1 LFCAIGIPFLDPVWA
16 GEIEFGHDLEEAV
29 TWKKRVLVKYGSLI
43 TALLILV
50 GGACGPV
57 WATELPAAKP
67 LVVPT
72 LPYEKYTLPNGLEV
86 ILYENHKLPLVAV
99 DLWYHVGPVNEKAG
113 RTGFAHLFEHMMF
126 EGSEHVGEKAHIKYL
141 EGAGASDYNGTTDY
155 DRTNYFETLPSN
167 QLELALWLESDRM
180 GFLLETLDRAK
191 LTNQRD
197 VVRNE
202 RRQGE
207 GTPYELADEEVGH
220 LLFPK
225 THPYYGNV
233 IGSHADIEAARLN
246 DVRDFFQHYYTP
258 NNASVAIAGD
268 FDRAKVKALVDKYF
282 APIPRGPEVEKL
294 AVVTPPIESE
304 RRATVTDTVQLPRVS
319 IAWLTPQAFK
329 PGDAEAEFFIRVL
342 GSGKTSRLYRKLVY
356 EQQIAQS
363 VRCANQSLVLA
374 SMAACDVTARPGV
387 KPEDLEAA
395 IDKEIALLREKGP
408 TQAELDGARAELLTN
423 KIRGL
428 QRLGGFGGVAD
439 MMDRYNQY
447 LGDPGYLPKDI
458 ARYQAV
464 TTASVRE
471 IGQKVF
477 GGNQRV
483 VVYAV
488 PGKKVTDDVPRS
500 PEDTDAK
507 VIVTPPYSQEFE
519 NAQIWRKDAPK
530 PGPPP
535 ELHLP
540 VPKTF
545 ALKNGLKIYLV
556 EEHTLPVIS
565 ATLVDLAGGGEN
577 PADKPG
583 LAAFT
588 AQMLTEGTR
597 DRSSVEL
604 ADDVHSIGAQLAS
617 TAMVDNAA
625 ASIGVLSNN
634 TDAAFALLS
643 DIGLHPVFKPE
654 EVERIR
660 KLRLVAIQQEG
671 DQPVATAVRVGRR
684 ALYGD
689 GPYSYPNSGTTA
701 SVKAITRE
709 ELQRFWSE
717 HYAPGNAA
725 LFLAG
730 DVTEAEARRLAEK
743 DFGAWTASGGATTAP
758 IPQAPASPARRV
770 VIVDKPG
777 APQTALIAF
786 GLGVPRSTP
795 DYPAL
800 NVMNSVLGGL
810 FSSRIN
816 MNLREKNGFTYG
828 AFSEFLFN
836 RGEGPFLTGAQV
848 RTDVT
853 GPAGRELFAE
863 LNRMRSDPATADEL
877 RLAKENALRSL
888 PGNFETV
895 ADTTAL
901 MSEIF
906 TYGLPANYYQTLP
919 RQYEEVTAA
928 EVEKAAQDHL
938 HPENLIVVAVGDQ
951 AKIEPQLEKLNL
963 GPIELRDASGDL
975 VKK

>member
-1 LFCAIGIPFLDPVWA
+1 MRR
-16 GEIEFGHDLEEAV
+16 FG
-29 TWKKRVLVKYGSLI
+29 VKCGAAMA
-43 TALLILV
+43 ALLIGCASL
-50 GGACGPV
+50 AR
-57 WATELPAAKP
+57 AAELPPAKP
-67 LVVPT
+67 LVVPV

-99 DLWYHVGPVNEKAG
+99 DLWYHVGPANEKPG

-126 EGSEHVGEKAHIKYL
+126 EGSEHVGEKAHIKYV
-141 EGAGASDYNGTTDY
+141 EGAGATDINGTTDY

-207 GTPYELADEEVGH
+207 GTPYELADEAVGH

-246 DVRDFFQHYYTP
+246 DVRDFFQHYYIP

-268 FDRAKVKALVDKYF
+268 FDRAKVKALVAKYF
-282 APIPRGPEVEKL
+282 GPVPRGPAVEKP
-294 AVVTPPIESE
+294 AVVTPPIDSE
-304 RRATVTDTVQLPRVS
+304 RRATITDTVQLPRVS
-319 IAWLTPQAFK
+319 MAWLTPEAFK
-329 PGDAEAEFFIRVL
+329 PGDAETDFFVRVL
-342 GSGKTSRLYRKLVY
+342 GGGKTSRLYRKLVY

-363 VRCANQSLVLA
+363 VKCQNESLILT
-374 SMAACDVTARPGV
+374 SMAQCDVTARPGV

-408 TQAELDGARAELLTN
+408 TQAELDGARTGYLTE

-464 TTASVRE
+464 TTASVRA
-471 IGQKVF
+471 IGQKEF
-477 GGNQRV
+477 GQNQRV

-488 PGKKVTDDVPRS
+488 SGKKVIEDVPRS
-500 PEDTDAK
+500 PEDTDANVK
-507 VIVTPPYSQEFE
+507 VTPPYSPQFE
-519 NAQIWRKDAPK
+519 TAQSWRKDVPK
-530 PGPPP
+530 AGPAP

-540 VPKTF
+540 APKTF
-545 ALKNGLKIYLV
+545 ALQNGLKVYLV

-565 ATLVDLAGGGEN
+565 ASLVNLAGSEEN

-583 LAAFT
+583 LAAF
-588 AQMLTEGTR
+588 AARMLSEGTSS
-597 DRSSVEL
+597 RSSVEL
-604 ADDVHSIGAQLAS
+604 ADDTESVGAQLMTDA
-617 TAMVDNAA
+617 TMDMAA

-634 TDAAFALLS
+634 TDAALVLLS
-643 DIGLHPVFKPE
+643 DVSLHPAFKAE
-654 EVERIR
+654 EVERTR
-660 KLRLVAIQQEG
+660 KQRLVAIQQEA
-671 DQPVATAVRVGRR
+671 DQPVATALRVGWKT
-684 ALYGD
+684 LYGD
-689 GPYSYPNSGTTA
+689 DAYGYRDIGTTA
-701 SVKAITRE
+701 SVQAITGE
-709 ELQRFWSE
+709 ELQKFWSE

-743 DFGAWTASGGATTAP
+743 NFGGWTAGEARP
-758 IPQAPASPARRV
+758 PKIPQAPAAPARKV

-795 DYPAL
+795 DYPAV

-828 AFSEFLFN
+828 AFSEFLFR
-836 RGEGPFLTGAQV
+836 RGDGPFLTGARV

-853 GPAGRELFAE
+853 GPAARELFAE
-863 LNRMRSDPATADEL
+863 LNRMRTDPATDDEL

-895 ADTTAL
+895 KDTAGR

-906 TYGLPANYYQTLP
+906 TYGLAVNYYQKLP
-919 RQYEEVTAA
+919 GEYVAVTAA
-928 EVEKAAQDHL
+928 QVEKAAQDHV
-938 HPENLIVVAVGDQ
+938 HPENLIVVAVGDR
-951 AKIEPQLEKLNL
+951 AKIQPELEKLNL
-963 GPIELRDASGDL
+963 GPIEVRDESGDL
-975 VKK
+975 VK

>member
-1 LFCAIGIPFLDPVWA
+1 MRRFGVKWGAVMVVLWMGCAGLA
-16 GEIEFGHDLEEAV
+16 
-29 TWKKRVLVKYGSLI
+29 R
-43 TALLILV
+43 TA
-50 GGACGPV
+50 
-57 WATELPAAKP
+57 ELPPAKP
-67 LVVPT
+67 LVVPV

-99 DLWYHVGPVNEKAG
+99 DLWYHVGPVNEKVG

-141 EGAGASDYNGTTDY
+141 EGAGATDINGTTDY

-167 QLELALWLESDRM
+167 QLDLALWLESDRM

-191 LTNQRD
+191 VTNQRD

-207 GTPYELADEEVGH
+207 GTPYDLADEAVGH
-220 LLFPK
+220 LLFSK

-246 DVRDFFQHYYTP
+246 DVRDFFQHYYIP

-268 FDRAKVKALVDKYF
+268 FDRAKVKALVAKYF
-282 APIPRGPEVEKL
+282 GPIPRGPEVEKP

-319 IAWLTPQAFK
+319 MAWLTPQAFK
-329 PGDAEAEFFIRVL
+329 PGDAEADFFMRVL
-342 GSGKTSRLYRKLVY
+342 GGGKTSRLYRKLVY
-356 EQQIAQS
+356 ELQIAQS
-363 VRCANQSLVLA
+363 AKCTNNPLTLT
-374 SMAACDVTARPGV
+374 SMAQCDVTARPGV

-408 TQAELDGARAELLTN
+408 TQAELDGARTDYLTE

-428 QRLGGFGGVAD
+428 QRLGGFDGVAD

-464 TTASVRE
+464 TTASVRA
-471 IGQKVF
+471 IGQKEF
-477 GGNQRV
+477 GQNQRV

-488 PGKKVTDDVPRS
+488 PGRKVIEDVPRS
-500 PEDTDAK
+500 PEDTDANVK
-507 VIVTPPYSQEFE
+507 VTPPYSAQFE
-519 NAQIWRKDAPK
+519 TTQSWRKDAPK
-530 PGPPP
+530 PGPAP

-540 VPKTF
+540 TPKTF
-545 ALKNGLKIYLV
+545 ALQNGLKVYLV

-565 ATLVDLAGGGEN
+565 ASLVDLAGSEEN

-583 LAAFT
+583 LAAF
-588 AQMLTEGTR
+588 AARMLSEGTTS
-597 DRSSVEL
+597 RSSVEL
-604 ADDVHSIGAQLAS
+604 ADDVESVGAELM
-617 TAMVDNAA
+617 TNATMDIA
-625 ASIGVLSNN
+625 GASIGVLSNN
-634 TDAAFALLS
+634 TDAALVLLS
-643 DIGLHPVFKPE
+643 DVSLHPTFKAE

-660 KLRLVAIQQEG
+660 KQRLVAIRQEA
-671 DQPVATAVRVGRR
+671 DQPIATVLRVGWKT
-684 ALYGD
+684 LYGD
-689 GPYSYPNSGTTA
+689 DAYGYRDIGTTA
-701 SVKAITRE
+701 SVNAITRE
-709 ELQRFWSE
+709 ELRQFWSE

-743 DFGAWTASGGATTAP
+743 NFGGWTAGGAKP
-758 IPQAPASPARRV
+758 PRIPQAPAAPARKV

-786 GLGVPRSTP
+786 GLGVARATP
-795 DYPAL
+795 DYPAV

-828 AFSEFLFN
+828 AFSEFLFR
-836 RGEGPFLTGAQV
+836 RGDGPFLAGALV

-853 GPAGRELFAE
+853 GPAARELFAE
-863 LNRMRSDPATADEL
+863 LNRMRTDPATVDEL
-877 RLAKENALRSL
+877 RLAKENALLSL

-895 ADTTAL
+895 KDTTGL
-901 MSEIF
+901 ISEIF
-906 TYGLPANYYQTLP
+906 TYGLAGNYYQTLP
-919 RQYEEVTAA
+919 GEYAAVTAA
-928 EVEKAAQDHL
+928 EVEKAAQDHV
-938 HPENLIVVAVGDQ
+938 HPENLIVVAVGDR
-951 AKIEPQLEKLNL
+951 AKIQPGLEKLNL
-963 GPIELRDASGDL
+963 GPIELRDESGDL
-975 VKK
+975 VK

>member
-1 LFCAIGIPFLDPVWA
+1 MTDMRR
-16 GEIEFGHDLEEAV
+16 FGLECSAAM
-29 TWKKRVLVKYGSLI
+29 LL
-43 TALLILV
+43 LLIGFPGL
-50 GGACGPV
+50 AR
-57 WATELPAAKP
+57 AANLPPAKP
-67 LVVPT
+67 LVVPE
-72 LPYEKYTLPNGLEV
+72 LPYEKYTLPNGLDV

-126 EGSEHVGEKAHIKYL
+126 EGSEHVGEKAHFRYL
-141 EGAGASDYNGTTDY
+141 EAAGASDINGTTNF

-207 GTPYELADEEVGH
+207 GTPYDLADDAVGH

-246 DVRDFFQHYYTP
+246 DVRDFFEHYYTP

-268 FDRAKVKALVDKYF
+268 FDRAKVKALVEKYF
-282 APIPRGPEVEKL
+282 GPIPRGPEPEKPT
-294 AVVTPPIESE
+294 VVTPPIETE

-319 IAWLTPQAFK
+319 IAWLTPEAFK
-329 PGDAEAEFFIRVL
+329 PGDAEADFFVRVL
-342 GSGKTSRLYRKLVY
+342 GGGKTSRLYRKLVY
-356 EQQIAQS
+356 EQQIAQT
-363 VRCANQSLVLA
+363 VKCENNSLTLTSTA
-374 SMAACDVTARPGV
+374 QCDVTARPGV
-387 KPEDLEAA
+387 KPEDLQAA

-408 TQAELDGARAELLTN
+408 TQAELDGARTDILTA

-428 QRLGGFGGVAD
+428 QRLGGFGGVSD

-458 ARYQAV
+458 ARFQAV
-464 TTASVRE
+464 TTASVRA
-471 IGQKVF
+471 IGQKEF
-477 GGNQRV
+477 GQNQRV

-488 PGKKVTDDVPRS
+488 PGKKIIEDVPRS
-500 PEDTDAK
+500 PADTDAN
-507 VIVTPPYSQEFE
+507 VTVTPPHSKEFE
-519 NAQIWRKDAPK
+519 TAQSWRKDPPQ
-530 PGPPP
+530 PGPAPQ
-535 ELHLP
+535 LHLP

-545 ALKNGLKIYLV
+545 ALQNGLKVYLV

-565 ATLVDLAGGGEN
+565 ATLVDLAGSEEN

-583 LAAFT
+583 LAAF
-588 AQMLTEGTR
+588 AARMLSEGTSS
-597 DRSSVEL
+597 RSSVDL
-604 ADDVHSIGAQLAS
+604 ADDVDSIGAQLA
-617 TAMVDNAA
+617 TNATTDRAA
-625 ASIGVLSNN
+625 ASIGLLSNN
-634 TDAAFALLS
+634 TDAAFTLLS
-643 DIGLHPVFKPE
+643 DVSLHPAFKAD

-660 KLRLVAIQQEG
+660 KQTLVAIQQEA
-671 DQPVATAVRVGRR
+671 DQPVATVLRVGQKT
-684 ALYGD
+684 LYGD
-689 GPYSYPNSGTTA
+689 YPYGYRDIGTTA
-701 SVKAITRE
+701 SVKAITGE

-730 DVTEAEARRLAEK
+730 DLTEAEARRLAEK
-743 DFGAWTASGGATTAP
+743 NFGSWKAAEARPAQ
-758 IPQAPASPARRV
+758 IPQAPPPPARKV

-786 GLGVPRSTP
+786 GLGLPRAAP
-795 DYPAL
+795 DYPAV

-828 AFSEFLFN
+828 AFSEFLFR
-836 RGEGPFLTGAQV
+836 RGDGPFLAGALV

-853 GPAGRELFAE
+853 GPAARELLAE
-863 LNRMRSDPATADEL
+863 LNRMRTDPATEAEL

-895 ADTTAL
+895 NETAGL

-906 TYGLPANYYQTLP
+906 TYGLALDYYQKLP
-919 RQYEEVTAA
+919 AQYAAVTAA
-928 EVEKAAQDHL
+928 EVEKAAQDHV

-951 AKIEPQLEKLNL
+951 AKIQPELEKLNL
-963 GPIELRDASGDL
+963 GPIELRDESGSL
-975 VKK
+975 LK